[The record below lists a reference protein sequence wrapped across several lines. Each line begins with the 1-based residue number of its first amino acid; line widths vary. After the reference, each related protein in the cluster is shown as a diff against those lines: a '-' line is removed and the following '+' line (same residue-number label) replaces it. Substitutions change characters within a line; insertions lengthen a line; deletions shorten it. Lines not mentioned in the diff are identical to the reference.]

1 MPFGM
6 PDLLSHKK
14 RHRLLLVLL
23 LCLWGC
29 TPEPMETHL
38 LLPVAFTN
46 VPKGMIVTHV
56 RADKIEIRIKADP
69 RLIERINDNPIHYPA
84 DLYTD
89 LDIDPAGA
97 TESIGPGYYMLPVDK
112 RRIPMDPAITILE
125 ITPSYLGVRLEK
137 EITRE
142 FKIEVP
148 CSGDPPEGLI
158 ALVPAPDPSTVTLSG
173 AESVISEIQVVK
185 TRPVDLTRAR
195 ESFKKEVPL
204 DLEASRHITSDL
216 PIIVVSVPI
225 QEKQVEKSI
234 EHLSIQIRNCP
245 YSARVEPNVMTITV
259 KGPYSII
266 HTKDTLDRIFVFLDL
281 DGMGPGV
288 YARHTYI
295 NIPVGLSMTRSDPRV
310 FTVTIEK

>member
-1 MPFGM
+1 MPSGM
-6 PDLLSHKK
+6 PDLGIHKK
-14 RHRLLLVLL
+14 HSLFLLILL
-23 LCLWGC
+23 LCFWGC
-29 TPEPMETHL
+29 APEPLETHL
-38 LLPVAFTN
+38 LLPVKFTN
-46 VPKGMIVTHV
+46 VPKGMIVTQS
-56 RADKIEIRIKADP
+56 RTDKIEIRIKADP
-69 RLIERINDNPIHYPA
+69 RLIQKINDNPIHYPA

-97 TESIGPGYYMLPVDK
+97 TDSIGPGYYMLPVDK

-125 ITPSYLGVRLEK
+125 ISPSYLGVHLEK

-142 FKIEVP
+142 FKIKVP

-173 AESVISEIQVVK
+173 AESVINGIQALK
-185 TRPVDLTRAR
+185 TRPVDLTQAK

-204 DLEASRHITSDL
+204 DLEASRHITSEL
-216 PIIVVSVPI
+216 PIIVVSVQI

-234 EHLSIQIRNCP
+234 EHLPIQIRNCP
-245 YSARVEPNVMTITV
+245 YSARIEPDVMTITV

-266 HTKDTLDRIFVFLDL
+266 HNAETLDRIVAFLDL
-281 DGMGPGV
+281 KGMGPGV

-295 NIPVGLSMTRSDPRV
+295 NIPVGLTMTRSDPRV

>member
-1 MPFGM
+1 MPSGM
-6 PDLLSHKK
+6 PDLQNHKK
-14 RHRLLLVLL
+14 CFPFLLILL

-29 TPEPMETHL
+29 TPEPLETHL
-38 LLPVAFTN
+38 LLPVEFAN
-46 VPKGMIVTHV
+46 VPKGMIVTQF
-56 RADKIEIRIKADP
+56 RTDKIEIHIKADP
-69 RLIERINDNPIHYPA
+69 RLIERINDKPIHYPA

-125 ITPSYLGVRLEK
+125 ISPSYLGVRLEK
-137 EITRE
+137 EIARE

-148 CSGDPPEGLI
+148 CSGDPLEGFI
-158 ALVPAPDPSTVTLSG
+158 ALAPAPDPSSVTLSG
-173 AESVISEIQVVK
+173 AESVINDIQVLK
-185 TRPVDLTRAR
+185 TRPVDLTHAKD
-195 ESFKKEVPL
+195 SFKKEVPL
-204 DLEASRHITSDL
+204 DLESSRHITSDL
-216 PIIVVSVPI
+216 PIIVVSVQI

-234 EHLSIQIRNCP
+234 EHLPIQIRNCA
-245 YSARVEPNVMTITV
+245 YSARVEPDVMTIAV

-266 HTKDTLDRIFVFLDL
+266 HAKETLDRIFAFLDL
-281 DGMGPGV
+281 DGMAPGV

-295 NIPVGLSMTRSDPRV
+295 NIPVGLTMTRSDPQV